1 MAKADYTVSMMS
13 VDLLNVERDIKA
25 IDPKTTMYHIDIMD
39 GHYVPNLTLSFDF
52 IKAIKRVVTKPIDA
66 HLMVERPLD
75 FIDLAIEA
83 GADYITLHPDTIY
96 KSAFRTINYIKDKGV
111 KVGVALLP
119 TDRIC
124 LIKPYIHLLDKVTI
138 MGVDPGFGG
147 AKEIQEVLPKMKKLS
162 DYKQENDLKFIIE
175 IDGGAKEHTFETYLK
190 HGAEQLVLGS
200 GLFAR
205 SEKTLEDKFDGII
218 KHIEGIE
225 V

>member
-1 MAKADYTVSMMS
+1 MAKADFTVSMMS
-13 VDLLNVERDIKA
+13 VNLLNVEKDIKA
-25 IDPKTTMYHIDIMD
+25 IDPRTTMYHIDIMD

-52 IKAIKRVVTKPIDA
+52 IRAIKKIVTKPVDA

-75 FIDLAIEA
+75 FIDLAIES

-96 KSAFRTINYIKDKGV
+96 KSAFRTIDYIKNKGV

-119 TDRIC
+119 TESMC
-124 LIKPYIHLLDKVTI
+124 TIKPYLHLIDKVTI

-147 AKEIQEVLPKMKKLS
+147 AKEIPEVLPKMKKLS
-162 DYKQENDLKFIIE
+162 DYKIDNNLEFIIE

-190 HGAEQLVLGS
+190 HGVEQIVLGS

-205 SEKTLEDKFDGII
+205 KENTLEERFDAI
-218 KHIEGIE
+218 KTIIEGIE

>member
-1 MAKADYTVSMMS
+1 MAKSDYTVSMMS
-13 VDLLNVERDIKA
+13 VDLLNVEKDIKA
-25 IDPKTTMYHIDIMD
+25 IDKYTTMYHIDIMD

-52 IKAIKRVVTKPIDA
+52 IKAIKKVITKPVDA

-75 FIDLAIEA
+75 FIDIAIES

-96 KSAFRTINYIKDKGV
+96 KSAFRTINYIKEKGA

-119 TDRIC
+119 TERMCD
-124 LIKPYIHLLDKVTI
+124 IKSYLHLLDKVTI

-147 AKEIQEVLPKMKKLS
+147 AKEIAEVLPKMRKLS
-162 DYKQENDLKFIIE
+162 EYKKDNNLNYIIE

-205 SEKTLEDKFDGII
+205 NEKTLEERFEAII
-218 KHIEGIE
+218 KIIDKIE

>member
-13 VDLLNVERDIKA
+13 VNLLNVEADIKA

-39 GHYVPNLTLSFDF
+39 GHYVPNLTFSFEF
-52 IKAIKRVVTKPIDA
+52 IKAIKKVVTKPIDA

-83 GADYITLHPDTIY
+83 GSDYITLHPDTIY
-96 KSAFRTINYIKDKGV
+96 KSAFRTINYIKNKGI

-119 TDRIC
+119 TEDINV
-124 LIKPYIHLLDKVTI
+124 IESYIHLIDKVTI

-147 AKEIQEVLPKMKKLS
+147 AKEIQEVLPKMKRLS
-162 DYKQENDLKFIIE
+162 EYKRENNLDFIIE

-190 HGAEQLVLGS
+190 HGVEQLVLGS

-205 SEKTLEDKFDGII
+205 KEATLEERFEAII
-218 KHIEGIE
+218 KQIEGIE